1 MIADRPDAAY
11 EVCTKYAPNCPGG
24 QSTSASS
31 LSGSRG
37 SASSSSGGSSR
48 GSLSRSPSTMFQ
60 REESS
65 GRQTSSSRN
74 AGSSHNAASSN
85 QGSFSSNQGA
95 FSNGLGLDA
104 SAASRNLNRNGN
116 RNSFDAISNLELP
129 SQALNGASA
138 SVSRDNSGESDG
150 MGISLNGEDD
160 YYDSLNSADEN
171 EMSSARPNRTR
182 PLIEPVYNP
191 EPGIHDLIPEGEFD
205 EANVVNEN
213 ASSEATTFS
222 TIVNGVKIKSLPGP
236 RGKNQKLL

>member
-24 QSTSASS
+24 QSTSARSS
-31 LSGSRG
+31 SS
-37 SASSSSGGSSR
+37 SSSSSGSR
-48 GSLSRSPSTMFQ
+48 GSLSRSSSTMFQ

-65 GRQTSSSRN
+65 GRQASSSRN
-74 AGSSHNAASSN
+74 AGSSQSAAGSN
-85 QGSFSSNQGA
+85 HGA
-95 FSNGLGLDA
+95 FSNDLGLDA
-104 SAASRNLNRNGN
+104 SAATRNLNRNGN
-116 RNSFDAISNLELP
+116 RNSFDAIANLELP

-160 YYDSLNSADEN
+160 YYDSLNSGDEN
-171 EMSSARPNRTR
+171 EMSNARPNRTR

-191 EPGIHDLIPEGEFD
+191 EPGIHDIIPEGEFD
-205 EANVVNEN
+205 EANPENEN
-213 ASSEATTFS
+213 ASDSSEATTFS

-236 RGKNQKLL
+236 RGKFYFDHKHNK